1 MDLYRR
7 IRQRREELGMSQ
19 EELAKKLGYKSRSTI
34 AKIEKGE
41 NDITQTKIAAF
52 AKALDTTPGYLMGWT
67 SKNENIRKARQK
79 LNLTLDDVAKVVGVS
94 RQTIQR
100 YESGVIGNI
109 PSDRIEKLAIALH
122 TSPEI
127 LMGWDKNNE
136 VALRISTLMSQYG
149 AGPDEWTALDKAG
162 ITPTLFQEY
171 MDGTKIPTHKDLQHI
186 ANIFHVSQTWLA
198 TGKGSADDTLDST
211 LNARDKRDIQ
221 KRLNAIL
228 ADMDNDGMAMF
239 NGDTELDDETKE
251 LLKASIENSVR
262 LAKIRAKEKFTPKKY
277 KK

>member
-1 MDLYRR
+1 M
-7 IRQRREELGMSQ
+7 
-19 EELAKKLGYKSRSTI
+19 
-34 AKIEKGE
+34 
-41 NDITQTKIAAF
+41 
-52 AKALDTTPGYLMGWT
+52 AL
-67 SKNENIRKARQK
+67 KENIKKARLN

-122 TSPEI
+122 TSPEA

-136 VALRISTLMSQYG
+136 VALRISTLMAQHG
-149 AGPDEWTALDKAG
+149 ASPDEWAALDKVG
-162 ITPTLFQEY
+162 ITPTLFQDY
-171 MDGTKIPTHKDLQHI
+171 MDGTKIPTQKEVRSI
-186 ANIFHVSQTWLA
+186 ANIFHVSQSWLE
-198 TGKGSADDTLDST
+198 TGKGSADDTANT
-211 LNARDKRDIQ
+211 HLNSRDERDIQ

-228 ADMDNDGMAMF
+228 DDMDNDGMAMF
-239 NGDTELDDETKE
+239 NGDAELDAETKE

>member
-100 YESGVIGNI
+100 YESGVIDNI
-109 PSDRIEKLAIALH
+109 PFDKLEKLAVALH
-122 TSPEI
+122 TSPST
-127 LMGWDKNNE
+127 LMGWDTNNE
-136 VALRISTLMSQYG
+136 VALRLSTLITQYG
-149 AGPDEWTALDKAG
+149 LNDSEIDALDKVG
-162 ITPTLFQEY
+162 ITSTLFQDY
-171 MDGTKIPTHKDLQHI
+171 MDGIKIPTHKDLQYI
-186 ANIFHVSQTWLA
+186 ANIFHVSQSWLE
-198 TGKGSADDTLDST
+198 TGKGSADDTANT
-211 LNARDKRDIQ
+211 HLNSRDERDIQ

-228 ADMDNDGMAMF
+228 DDMDNDGMAMF
-239 NGDTELDDETKE
+239 NGDAELDAETKE